1 MAAEL
6 TLPKH
11 LIRKSSVYVQDL
23 PQRKWH
29 IKRIA
34 IICSIALVTL
44 AAAVVIPTAIY
55 VYNSYAEFGRMID
68 QQIAG
73 GYLKGHAGLYAAPRV
88 IEKGSRLSRDEV
100 VSSLQRAGYALSAA
114 SNIWSGSY
122 EVNED
127 RIKIMP
133 RQGTRSYQ
141 WAEVVFSKK
150 GVASISTDTTSDLL
164 SFALEPELLTVDA
177 NLKTGKQQ
185 TVTFAEI
192 PPVMVQA
199 ILAIEDRRFFQHSGV
214 DVKGVSRAFL
224 NWISS
229 SSTKFRQGGS
239 TITQQLVKNTYL
251 TPEKTLQRKFNEAML
266 AVALEQRLSKHDIF
280 ALYCNEVYLGQRNG
294 VGVRGIGQAAQVYF
308 GKDLKD
314 LSLSEAA
321 TIAGMIQSPARYAP
335 DRHPEAAKSRRDQV
349 IAAMARSGSID
360 SQTAEYESGSP
371 VTVASFASETNEFAP
386 YYFDSVNRA
395 IDAANGDLDPGTEQS
410 LRIQTTIDP
419 DLQSAAEKALRQQL
433 DQLAK
438 TARRNARPQGALV
451 ALDVHTGKVL
461 AMVGGS
467 NYAESQLNRATD
479 AKRQPGSVFKPFVY
493 AAAFDSGIS
502 PLATSRDEP
511 QDFRYGN
518 RVYSPAN
525 YGKSYSMHDVLLRE
539 GLVRSLNVVTV
550 DVALRAG
557 LTRVASTAERF
568 GLPRPQE
575 YPSMALGTF
584 EVTPLQ
590 IAAAYAAFA
599 NGGTMIEPTVFAGA
613 VDNTGEQQLRQ
624 PFTTRQV
631 VTPATAY
638 LITDILS
645 DVIKRGTARRA
656 KTSFSN
662 VAIAGKTGTS
672 RDGWFVGYTPNLV
685 CAVWIGYDDN
695 EQLGLTGAEAALPA
709 WVDFMTD
716 AISLRPSL
724 GGESFSK
731 PREIVAVR
739 IDPESGDL
747 AGPDCPSSQVV
758 NTSYRYAPRLECH
771 MHLPVVEYEYGE
783 SSLDSE
789 DLSEPSEPDS
799 EFEADKPVE
808 PPAEAGIDRRPTEIE
823 VNERGQ
829 TRLVSDSVL
838 PTRASKKKPD

>member
-11 LIRKSSVYVQDL
+11 RVRNAKVVVQSL
-23 PQRKWH
+23 PE
-29 IKRIA
+29 KRWTLKRAA
-34 IICSIALVTL
+34 ITCCIALVVL
-44 AAAVVIPTAIY
+44 SAAVVIPAGIY
-55 VYNSYAEFGRMID
+55 AYTSYRDFGKVID

-73 GYLKGHAGLYAAPRV
+73 GFLKGHAGLYAAPRV
-88 IEKGSRLSRDEV
+88 IETGSRLSMEDV
-100 VSSLQRAGYALSAA
+100 VSSLQRAGYARNAA
-114 SNIWSGSY
+114 SNIWSGSF
-122 EVNED
+122 EVGENQ
-127 RIKIMP
+127 IKIMP
-133 RQGTRSYQ
+133 RSGSRSYE
-141 WAEVVFSKK
+141 WAEVTFNKN
-150 GVASISTDTTSDLL
+150 GVASISTNTESGLR
-164 SFALEPELLTVDA
+164 SIALEPELLTVDA
-177 NLKTGKQQ
+177 GLKTGQQQ
-185 TVTFAEI
+185 TVTFPEI

-199 ILAIEDRRFFQHSGV
+199 ILAIEDRRFFQHNGV
-214 DVKGVSRAFL
+214 DLQGVSRAFL
-224 NWISS
+224 NWISNS
-229 SSTKFRQGGS
+229 FKVQQGGS

-251 TPEKTLQRKFNEAML
+251 TPEKTFERKFNEAML
-266 AVALEQRLSKHDIF
+266 ALALEQRLSKQDIF

-294 VGVRGIGQAAQVYF
+294 VAIRGIGQAARIYF
-308 GKDLKD
+308 GKELKD
-314 LSLSEAA
+314 LSISEAA

-349 IAAMARSGSID
+349 IAAMTQSGSID
-360 SQTAEYESGSP
+360 SQTAQYESSSP
-371 VTVASFASETNEFAP
+371 VTVSAFASETNEFAP

-395 IDAANGDLDPGTEQS
+395 IDVANGDLDPESDQS
-410 LRIQTTIDP
+410 LRVQTTIDP
-419 DLQSAAEKALRQQL
+419 DLQSAAENALRRQL
-433 DQLAK
+433 EQLSKK
-438 TARRNARPQGALV
+438 TKGDNRPQGALV

-461 AMVGGS
+461 AMVGGR

-518 RVYSPAN
+518 RIYSPAN
-525 YGKSYSMHDVLLRE
+525 YGKAYSMHDVLLRE

-550 DVALRAG
+550 DVALRTG

-613 VDNTGEQQLRQ
+613 VDNNGEQQFRQ

-771 MHLPVVEYEYGE
+771 MHLPVVEYEFEE
-783 SSLDSE
+783 SSLESE
-789 DLSEPSEPDS
+789 DSPEPSEPDS
-799 EFEADKPVE
+799 DIEADKPTE
-808 PPAEAGIDRRPTEIE
+808 PPVEAGIDRKPTEIE

-829 TRLVSDSVL
+829 TRLVSDPVL
-838 PTRASKKKPD
+838 PARTSKKKPD